1 MKPMKNL
8 AQYYVDL
15 LVKLGIVRFS
25 ILLALALVAL
35 AVVVQVGITLALKGR
50 VDDIDIVRSVFFGL
64 LITPWAVYFLSVV
77 VDQLEESRQRL
88 TKLVSK
94 LKDMRSRDQEL
105 NYQLQQNIE
114 KLNQE
119 IEERIKAEEARE
131 EAMQDLENEVFQRER
146 TQLELAERTALLRS
160 FIDASPD
167 LIYYRNADG
176 VFSGC
181 NRAMEELTGKKEHQL
196 VGLSPWDVYSKEIAE
211 HIVDTDQKVFADNQ
225 AITYEQ
231 WLEYPDGRKHY
242 FELRK
247 VPFYSK
253 DGRHLGLVGFGRDI
267 TERKRHEESLEKA
280 SRDKT
285 TFISTISHELRT
297 PLNGIVGLSRML
309 LDSPLT
315 EEQRKHMQTINVSAI
330 TLGNIFNDIIDMDKF
345 DRRKL
350 ELLPAPLNFEDF
362 VAEIESISALMAEQ
376 KGLRF
381 DLERLSDLPKAIE
394 VDATRLRQVIWNLVS
409 NAMKF
414 TKEGGVVMTVSAD
427 VEDDFATIIMEVEDT
442 GIGIPDE
449 ELDKIFAMYY
459 QVKSGKDNLH
469 AVGTGIGLAVSK
481 QLINMMDGD
490 ITVTSEEGFGS
501 TFTVSIH
508 VPIVELAEPVIDA
521 KRDNVRLNIFMVEDI
536 ELNVTVAK
544 SLLESLGHSVTVAM
558 TGQEA
563 LVNFVPEK
571 YDLAL
576 LDIQLPDMTG
586 FDVANYYRKH
596 YNNLP
601 PLVALTANVMKDRRE
616 YLDNGMDDAIS
627 KPLAVNAIQSVID
640 KFFAHQLEQPK
651 EVVSGP
657 ETVEEPVP
665 SPVIETHLLDMD
677 MLESYVDI
685 VGAKP
690 VYDSIKMFEDMMPD
704 YIDVLDSNMTAK
716 DQDGIVSEAHKI
728 KGAAGSIGLKRIQSV
743 AQKAQS
749 PDMLHGGKTFQ
760 TGLKRSKMNTKTIFK
775 SSKVGWNKG
784 NNMKRIAPLALV
796 MALMAGCSSVPNVNW
811 QQNSQITINEV
822 NVELKSN
829 LWVNLM
835 PNIGDVEEQSIQG
848 ALYLEGDQLLPAN
861 LTAEALIIKQG
872 QKEWLVDSASLDTR
886 THSES
891 RWEVAFSS
899 HIDVNTEK
907 SVDIAVLLDDAGK
920 QRWLVEKY
928 VKINKVY

>member
-35 AVVVQVGITLALKGR
+35 AVVVQVGITLALKGN

-105 NYQLQQNIE
+105 NFQLQQNIE

-196 VGLSPWDVYSKEIAE
+196 VGLSPWDVYSKEVAE

-309 LDSPLT
+309 LDSQLT
-315 EEQRKHMQTINVSAI
+315 QEQRKHMQTINVSAI

-381 DLERLSDLPKAIE
+381 DLERLSALPKAIE

-427 VEDDFATIIMEVEDT
+427 VEDDYATIIMEVEDT

-449 ELDKIFAMYY
+449 ELNKIFAMYY

-490 ITVTSEEGFGS
+490 ITVASEEGFGS

-508 VPIVELAEPVIDA
+508 VPIVELEEPVIDA
-521 KRDNVRLNIFMVEDI
+521 QRDKVHLNIFMVEDI
-536 ELNVTVAK
+536 ELNITVAK
-544 SLLESLGHSVTVAM
+544 SLLESLGHTVTVAM
-558 TGQEA
+558 TGEEA
-563 LVNFVPEK
+563 LVNFVPDE

-586 FDVANYYRKH
+586 FDVARYYREH
-596 YNNLP
+596 YDNLP

-627 KPLAVNAIQSVID
+627 KPLAVQAMQSVIN
-640 KFFAHQLEQPK
+640 KFFVHRIDTEQAIDIDP
-651 EVVSGP
+651 EVI
-657 ETVEEPVP
+657 EEAELMP
-665 SPVIETHLLDMD
+665 SPIIETHLLDLD

-685 VGAKP
+685 VGVKP

-704 YIDVLDSNMTAK
+704 YIQILDSNMMAK

-728 KGAAGSIGLKRIQSV
+728 KGAAGSIGLKHIQSV

-749 PDMLHGGKTFQ
+749 PDMPAWWENISDWVEEIK
-760 TGLKRSKMNTKTIFK
+760 NEY
-775 SSKVGWNKG
+775 
-784 NNMKRIAPLALV
+784 
-796 MALMAGCSSVPNVNW
+796 
-811 QQNSQITINEV
+811 QNDIQV
-822 NVELKSN
+822 LKSW
-829 LWVNLM
+829 L
-835 PNIGDVEEQSIQG
+835 EQR
-848 ALYLEGDQLLPAN
+848 
-861 LTAEALIIKQG
+861 K
-872 QKEWLVDSASLDTR
+872 
-886 THSES
+886 
-891 RWEVAFSS
+891 
-899 HIDVNTEK
+899 
-907 SVDIAVLLDDAGK
+907 
-920 QRWLVEKY
+920 
-928 VKINKVY
+928 

>member
-35 AVVVQVGITLALKGR
+35 AVVVQVGITLALQGS
-50 VDDIDIVRSVFFGL
+50 VGDIDLVRSVFFGL

-105 NYQLQQNIE
+105 NFQLQQNIE

-119 IEERIKAEEARE
+119 IEERIKAEEGRE

-146 TQLELAERTALLRS
+146 TQVELAERTALLRS

-196 VGLSPWDVYSKEIAE
+196 VGLSPWDVYSKEVAE
-211 HIVDTDQKVFADNQ
+211 HIVDTDQKVFDDNQ

-231 WLEYPDGRKHY
+231 WLDYPDGRKHY

-309 LDSPLT
+309 LDSQLT

-381 DLERLSDLPKAIE
+381 DLERLSALPQVIE

-414 TKEGGVVMTVSAD
+414 TKEGGVVMTVSAEVD
-427 VEDDFATIIMEVEDT
+427 EDYATIIMEVEDT
-442 GIGIPDE
+442 GIGIPEE

-469 AVGTGIGLAVSK
+469 AVGTGIGLAVSQ
-481 QLINMMDGD
+481 QLINMMDGE
-490 ITVTSEEGFGS
+490 ITVASEEGFGS

-508 VPIVELAEPVIDA
+508 IPVVEQQAPAIDV
-521 KRDNVRLNIFMVEDI
+521 KRESVHLNIFMVEDI

-558 TGQEA
+558 TGKEA
-563 LVNFVPEK
+563 LVNFVPEE
-571 YDLAL
+571 YDLVL

-586 FDVANYYRKH
+586 FDVANYYREH
-596 YNNLP
+596 YDTLP
-601 PLVALTANVMKDRRE
+601 PLVALTANVVKERRE
-616 YLDNGMDDAIS
+616 YLDNGMDDVIS
-627 KPLAVNAIQSVID
+627 KPLAVQAIQTVID
-640 KFFAHQLEQPK
+640 KFLLQNDESKPMVTSISD
-651 EVVSGP
+651 EVEESVVVS
-657 ETVEEPVP
+657 
-665 SPVIETHLLDMD
+665 SPMINTHLLDLD

-685 VGAKP
+685 VGVKP
-690 VYDSIKMFEDMMPD
+690 VYDSINMFEKMMPD
-704 YIDVLDSNMTAK
+704 YIDVLDSNMMAK

-728 KGAAGSIGLKRIQSV
+728 KGAAGSIGLKHIQSV

-749 PDMLHGGKTFQ
+749 PDMPAWWENISDWVEEIK
-760 TGLKRSKMNTKTIFK
+760 NEY
-775 SSKVGWNKG
+775 
-784 NNMKRIAPLALV
+784 
-796 MALMAGCSSVPNVNW
+796 
-811 QQNSQITINEV
+811 QNDIQV
-822 NVELKSN
+822 LKSW
-829 LWVNLM
+829 L
-835 PNIGDVEEQSIQG
+835 EQR
-848 ALYLEGDQLLPAN
+848 
-861 LTAEALIIKQG
+861 K
-872 QKEWLVDSASLDTR
+872 
-886 THSES
+886 
-891 RWEVAFSS
+891 
-899 HIDVNTEK
+899 
-907 SVDIAVLLDDAGK
+907 
-920 QRWLVEKY
+920 
-928 VKINKVY
+928 

>member
-25 ILLALALVAL
+25 MLLALALVAL
-35 AVVVQVGITLALKGR
+35 AVVVQVGITLVLKGN

-88 TKLVSK
+88 SKLVSK

-105 NYQLQQNIE
+105 NVQLQQNIE
-114 KLNQE
+114 QLNQE
-119 IEERIKAEEARE
+119 IEERIRAEEARE
-131 EAMQDLENEVFQRER
+131 EAMKDLENEVFQRER
-146 TQLELAERTALLRS
+146 TQVELAERTALLRS

-167 LIYYRNADG
+167 LIYYRNAEG

-196 VGLSPWDVYSKEIAE
+196 VGLSPWDVYSKEVAQQ
-211 HIVDTDQKVFADNQ
+211 IVDTDQQVFANNR
-225 AITYEQ
+225 ALTYEQ

-309 LDSPLT
+309 LDTRLT
-315 EEQRKHMQTINVSAI
+315 DEQRKYMQTINVSAI

-381 DLERLSDLPKAIE
+381 DLERLSELPKAIE
-394 VDATRLRQVIWNLVS
+394 VDATRLRQVIWNLIS

-414 TKEGGVVMTVSAD
+414 TKEGGVVMTVSSE
-427 VEDDFATIIMEVEDT
+427 VEEDFATIIIEVEDT
-442 GIGIPDE
+442 GIGIPE
-449 ELDKIFAMYY
+449 AELDKIFAMYY

-469 AVGTGIGLAVSK
+469 AVGTGIGLAVSR

-490 ITVTSEEGFGS
+490 ITVSSEEGFGS
-501 TFTVSIH
+501 TFTISIH
-508 VPIVELAEPVIDA
+508 VPVIESAPSTVD
-521 KRDNVRLNIFMVEDI
+521 KPKTQLHLSIFMVEDI
-536 ELNVTVAK
+536 ALNVTVAR
-544 SLLESLGHSVTVAM
+544 SLLESLGHKVTVAM
-558 TGQEA
+558 TGDEA
-563 LVNFVPEK
+563 IRSFDPSR
-571 YDLAL
+571 YDLVL
-576 LDIQLPDMTG
+576 LDIQLPDTTG
-586 FDVANYYRKH
+586 FDVAAYYRKH
-596 YNNLP
+596 YSQLP
-601 PLVALTANVMKDRRE
+601 PLVALTANVLKDKRE
-616 YLDNGMDDAIS
+616 YLDNGMDEAIS
-627 KPLAVNAIQSVID
+627 KPLAVQAIQDVIE
-640 KFFAHQLEQPK
+640 KLIIKQESTTIEMEEA
-651 EVVSGP
+651 EVVEIATSH
-657 ETVEEPVP
+657 VENH
-665 SPVIETHLLDMD
+665 ILDLV
-677 MLESYVDI
+677 MLESYVEI
-685 VGAKP
+685 VGPQP
-690 VYDSIKMFEDMMPD
+690 VLDSIRMFEEMMPE
-704 YIDVLDSNMTAK
+704 YLEILDSNMIAK
-716 DQDGIVSEAHKI
+716 DQPGIVSEAHKI

-749 PDMLHGGKTFQ
+749 PDMPAWWE
-760 TGLKRSKMNTKTIFK
+760 N
-775 SSKVGWNKG
+775 
-784 NNMKRIAPLALV
+784 IADWV
-796 MALMAGCSSVPNVNW
+796 EEIKNEY
-811 QQNSQITINEV
+811 QNDIQI
-822 NVELKSN
+822 LKSW
-829 LWVNLM
+829 L
-835 PNIGDVEEQSIQG
+835 EQ
-848 ALYLEGDQLLPAN
+848 
-861 LTAEALIIKQG
+861 
-872 QKEWLVDSASLDTR
+872 R
-886 THSES
+886 
-891 RWEVAFSS
+891 
-899 HIDVNTEK
+899 
-907 SVDIAVLLDDAGK
+907 
-920 QRWLVEKY
+920 
-928 VKINKVY
+928 

>member
-35 AVVVQVGITLALKGR
+35 AVVVQVGITLALKGN

-105 NYQLQQNIE
+105 NFQLQQNIE

-196 VGLSPWDVYSKEIAE
+196 VGLSPWDVYSKEVAE

-309 LDSPLT
+309 LDSQLT

-381 DLERLSDLPKAIE
+381 DLERLSSLPKAIE

-427 VEDDFATIIMEVEDT
+427 VEDDYATIIMEVEDT

-490 ITVTSEEGFGS
+490 ITVASEEGFGS

-508 VPIVELAEPVIDA
+508 VPIVELAEPVVDA

-544 SLLESLGHSVTVAM
+544 SLLESLGHTVTVAM

-563 LVNFVPEK
+563 LVNFVPDE

-586 FDVANYYRKH
+586 FDVAKYYREH
-596 YNNLP
+596 YDNLP

-627 KPLAVNAIQSVID
+627 KPLAVQAMQAVID
-640 KFFAHQLEQPK
+640 KFFVNRIESQE
-651 EVVSGP
+651 EVVIEP
-657 ETVEEPVP
+657 EVVEDVTPTP
-665 SPVIETHLLDMD
+665 SPVINTHLLDLD

-685 VGAKP
+685 VGVKP

-704 YIDVLDSNMTAK
+704 YIEVLDSNMTAK

-728 KGAAGSIGLKRIQSV
+728 KGAAGSIGLKHIQSV

-749 PDMLHGGKTFQ
+749 PDMPAWWENISDWVEEIK
-760 TGLKRSKMNTKTIFK
+760 NEY
-775 SSKVGWNKG
+775 
-784 NNMKRIAPLALV
+784 
-796 MALMAGCSSVPNVNW
+796 
-811 QQNSQITINEV
+811 QNDIQV
-822 NVELKSN
+822 LKSW
-829 LWVNLM
+829 L
-835 PNIGDVEEQSIQG
+835 
-848 ALYLEGDQLLPAN
+848 
-861 LTAEALIIKQG
+861 G
-872 QKEWLVDSASLDTR
+872 QRK
-886 THSES
+886 
-891 RWEVAFSS
+891 
-899 HIDVNTEK
+899 
-907 SVDIAVLLDDAGK
+907 
-920 QRWLVEKY
+920 
-928 VKINKVY
+928 

>member
-35 AVVVQVGITLALKGR
+35 AVVVQVGITLALKGN

-105 NYQLQQNIE
+105 NFQLQQNIE

-196 VGLSPWDVYSKEIAE
+196 VGLSPWDVYSKEVAE

-309 LDSPLT
+309 LDSQLT
-315 EEQRKHMQTINVSAI
+315 QEQRKHMQTINVSAI

-381 DLERLSDLPKAIE
+381 DLERLSALPKAIE

-427 VEDDFATIIMEVEDT
+427 VEDDYATIIMEVEDT
-442 GIGIPDE
+442 GIGIPEE

-490 ITVTSEEGFGS
+490 ITVASEEGFGS

-508 VPIVELAEPVIDA
+508 VPIVELEEPVIDA
-521 KRDNVRLNIFMVEDI
+521 HRDKVHLNIFMVEDI
-536 ELNVTVAK
+536 ELNITVAK
-544 SLLESLGHSVTVAM
+544 SLLESLGHTVTVAM
-558 TGQEA
+558 TGEEA
-563 LVNFVPEK
+563 LVNFVPDE

-586 FDVANYYRKH
+586 FDVAKYYREH
-596 YNNLP
+596 YDHLP

-627 KPLAVNAIQSVID
+627 KPLAVQAMQSVID
-640 KFFAHQLEQPK
+640 KFFVNRIDNQEE
-651 EVVSGP
+651 EVVEP
-657 ETVEEPVP
+657 ELVEDVTPTP
-665 SPVIETHLLDMD
+665 SPVINTHLLDLD

-685 VGAKP
+685 VGVKP

-704 YIDVLDSNMTAK
+704 YIQILDSNMMAK

-728 KGAAGSIGLKRIQSV
+728 KGAAGSIGLKHIQSV

-749 PDMLHGGKTFQ
+749 PDMPAWWENISDWVEEIK
-760 TGLKRSKMNTKTIFK
+760 NEY
-775 SSKVGWNKG
+775 
-784 NNMKRIAPLALV
+784 
-796 MALMAGCSSVPNVNW
+796 
-811 QQNSQITINEV
+811 QNDIQV
-822 NVELKSN
+822 LKSW
-829 LWVNLM
+829 L
-835 PNIGDVEEQSIQG
+835 
-848 ALYLEGDQLLPAN
+848 
-861 LTAEALIIKQG
+861 G
-872 QKEWLVDSASLDTR
+872 QRK
-886 THSES
+886 
-891 RWEVAFSS
+891 
-899 HIDVNTEK
+899 
-907 SVDIAVLLDDAGK
+907 
-920 QRWLVEKY
+920 
-928 VKINKVY
+928 

>member
-35 AVVVQVGITLALKGR
+35 AVVVQVGITLALKGN

-105 NYQLQQNIE
+105 NFQLQQNIE

-196 VGLSPWDVYSKEIAE
+196 VGLSPWDVYSKEVAE

-309 LDSPLT
+309 LDSQLT

-381 DLERLSDLPKAIE
+381 DLERLSSLPKAIE

-427 VEDDFATIIMEVEDT
+427 VEDDYATIIMEVEDT

-490 ITVTSEEGFGS
+490 ITVASEEGFGS

-508 VPIVELAEPVIDA
+508 VPIVDLAERVVDA

-544 SLLESLGHSVTVAM
+544 SLLESLGHTVTVAM

-563 LVNFVPEK
+563 LVNFVPDE

-586 FDVANYYRKH
+586 FDVARYYREH
-596 YNNLP
+596 YDNLP

-627 KPLAVNAIQSVID
+627 KPLAVQAMQAVID
-640 KFFAHQLEQPK
+640 KFFVNRIESQE
-651 EVVSGP
+651 EVVIEP
-657 ETVEEPVP
+657 EVVEDVTPTP
-665 SPVIETHLLDMD
+665 SPVINTHLLDLD

-685 VGAKP
+685 VGVKP

-704 YIDVLDSNMTAK
+704 YIEVLDSNMTAK

-728 KGAAGSIGLKRIQSV
+728 KGAAGSIGLKHIQSV

-749 PDMLHGGKTFQ
+749 PDMPAWWENISDWVEEIK
-760 TGLKRSKMNTKTIFK
+760 NEY
-775 SSKVGWNKG
+775 
-784 NNMKRIAPLALV
+784 
-796 MALMAGCSSVPNVNW
+796 
-811 QQNSQITINEV
+811 QNDIQV
-822 NVELKSN
+822 LKSW
-829 LWVNLM
+829 L
-835 PNIGDVEEQSIQG
+835 EQR
-848 ALYLEGDQLLPAN
+848 
-861 LTAEALIIKQG
+861 K
-872 QKEWLVDSASLDTR
+872 
-886 THSES
+886 
-891 RWEVAFSS
+891 
-899 HIDVNTEK
+899 
-907 SVDIAVLLDDAGK
+907 
-920 QRWLVEKY
+920 
-928 VKINKVY
+928 

>member
-35 AVVVQVGITLALKGR
+35 AVVVQVGITLALKGN

-105 NYQLQQNIE
+105 NFQLQQNIE

-196 VGLSPWDVYSKEIAE
+196 VGLSPWDVYSKEVAE

-309 LDSPLT
+309 LDSQLT
-315 EEQRKHMQTINVSAI
+315 QEQRKHMQTINVSAI

-381 DLERLSDLPKAIE
+381 DLERLSALPKAIE

-427 VEDDFATIIMEVEDT
+427 VEDDYVTIIMEVEDT
-442 GIGIPDE
+442 GIGIPEE

-490 ITVTSEEGFGS
+490 ITVASEEGFGS

-508 VPIVELAEPVIDA
+508 VPIVELEEPVIDA
-521 KRDNVRLNIFMVEDI
+521 QRDKVHLNIFMVEDI
-536 ELNVTVAK
+536 ELNITVAK
-544 SLLESLGHSVTVAM
+544 SLLESLGHTVTVAM
-558 TGQEA
+558 TGEEA
-563 LVNFVPEK
+563 LVNFVPDE

-586 FDVANYYRKH
+586 FDVAKYYREH
-596 YNNLP
+596 YDNLP

-627 KPLAVNAIQSVID
+627 KPLAVQAMQSVID
-640 KFFAHQLEQPK
+640 KFFVNRIDTEQQIDIEP
-651 EVVSGP
+651 EVIEVA
-657 ETVEEPVP
+657 ELVP
-665 SPVIETHLLDMD
+665 SPVIETHLLDLD

-685 VGAKP
+685 VGVKP
-690 VYDSIKMFEDMMPD
+690 VYDSIKMFEDMMPG
-704 YIDVLDSNMTAK
+704 YMQILDSNMMAK

-728 KGAAGSIGLKRIQSV
+728 KGAAGSIGLKHIQSV

-749 PDMLHGGKTFQ
+749 PDMPAWWENISDWVEEIK
-760 TGLKRSKMNTKTIFK
+760 NEY
-775 SSKVGWNKG
+775 
-784 NNMKRIAPLALV
+784 
-796 MALMAGCSSVPNVNW
+796 
-811 QQNSQITINEV
+811 QNDIQV
-822 NVELKSN
+822 LKSW
-829 LWVNLM
+829 L
-835 PNIGDVEEQSIQG
+835 EQR
-848 ALYLEGDQLLPAN
+848 
-861 LTAEALIIKQG
+861 K
-872 QKEWLVDSASLDTR
+872 
-886 THSES
+886 
-891 RWEVAFSS
+891 
-899 HIDVNTEK
+899 
-907 SVDIAVLLDDAGK
+907 
-920 QRWLVEKY
+920 
-928 VKINKVY
+928 

>member
-105 NYQLQQNIE
+105 NFKLQQNIE

-131 EAMQDLENEVFQRER
+131 EAMKDLENEVFQRER

-196 VGLSPWDVYSKEIAE
+196 VGLSPWDVYSKEIAQP
-211 HIVDTDQKVFADNQ
+211 IVDTDQKVFTDNQ

-309 LDSPLT
+309 LDTQLT
-315 EEQRKHMQTINVSAI
+315 EEQRKYMQTINVSAI

-350 ELLPAPLNFEDF
+350 ELLPEPLNFEDF

-394 VDATRLRQVIWNLVS
+394 VDATRLRQVIWNLVN

-427 VEDDFATIIMEVEDT
+427 VEDDFATIIIEVEDT
-442 GIGIPDE
+442 GIGIPEE
-449 ELDKIFAMYY
+449 ELNKIFAMYY

-490 ITVTSEEGFGS
+490 ISVASEEGYGS

-508 VPIVELAEPVIDA
+508 VPVVTPEEPIIDA
-521 KRDNVRLNIFMVEDI
+521 QRDNVHLNIFMVEDI

-563 LVNFVPEK
+563 LVNFVPEQ

-586 FDVANYYRKH
+586 FDVAKYYREH
-596 YNNLP
+596 YDNLP
-601 PLVALTANVMKDRRE
+601 PLVALTANVLKDRRE
-616 YLDNGMDDAIS
+616 YLQNGMDDAIS
-627 KPLAVNAIQSVID
+627 KPLAVHAIQSVID
-640 KFFAHQLEQPK
+640 KFFMHRVEKPQPVEILEVK
-651 EVVSGP
+651 
-657 ETVEEPVP
+657 EEPTP
-665 SPVIETHLLDMD
+665 SPVIETHLLDLD

-685 VGAKP
+685 VGSKP
-690 VYDSIKMFEDMMPD
+690 VYDSIKMFEEMMPD
-704 YIDVLDSNMTAK
+704 YIEVLDSNMIAK
-716 DQDGIVSEAHKI
+716 DKDGIVSEAHKI

-749 PDMLHGGKTFQ
+749 PDMPAWWENISDWVEEIK
-760 TGLKRSKMNTKTIFK
+760 
-775 SSKVGWNKG
+775 
-784 NNMKRIAPLALV
+784 
-796 MALMAGCSSVPNVNW
+796 
-811 QQNSQITINEV
+811 NEYLNDIQV
-822 NVELKSN
+822 LKSW
-829 LWVNLM
+829 L
-835 PNIGDVEEQSIQG
+835 EQR
-848 ALYLEGDQLLPAN
+848 
-861 LTAEALIIKQG
+861 K
-872 QKEWLVDSASLDTR
+872 
-886 THSES
+886 
-891 RWEVAFSS
+891 
-899 HIDVNTEK
+899 
-907 SVDIAVLLDDAGK
+907 
-920 QRWLVEKY
+920 
-928 VKINKVY
+928 